1 MFVHNNKTNYND
13 ILIEIN
19 NLKDI
24 VKYQTRLIQDLIT
37 NNNILTEKITNLE
50 EKSTINS
57 KLQTINIEKIN
68 ELSNNNV
75 SELLLTNINS
85 SDNENDIDNI
95 DYSVTNN
102 LIKLF
107 EEKLEVIV
115 NKSDIVNIFKIKNLN
130 KTDENIITDK
140 YIIKFNNSTIRYDLL
155 KNRKKIKNSDIY
167 LNENLSKENS
177 NIFYNTRTLYRNT
190 KIAGT
195 CTFNGSVYIQ
205 IKKNS
210 ENIKINSIY
219 HLNSLEIA

>member
-1 MFVHNNKTNYND
+1 MPPKINYND

-24 VKYQTRLIQDLIT
+24 VKYQTKLIQDLIT
-37 NNNILTEKITNLE
+37 NNNILTEKVTNLE

-95 DYSVTNN
+95 DYSITNN

-107 EEKLEVIV
+107 EEKLEVIAGRGLHSLSFNAAV
-115 NKSDIVNIFKIKNLN
+115 KMSRDI
-130 KTDENIITDK
+130 
-140 YIIKFNNSTIRYDLL
+140 
-155 KNRKKIKNSDIY
+155 
-167 LNENLSKENS
+167 
-177 NIFYNTRTLYRNT
+177 
-190 KIAGT
+190 
-195 CTFNGSVYIQ
+195 
-205 IKKNS
+205 
-210 ENIKINSIY
+210 
-219 HLNSLEIA
+219 

>member
-1 MFVHNNKTNYND
+1 MPPKINYNN

-19 NLKDI
+19 NIKDI
-24 VKYQTRLIQDLIT
+24 VKYQTKLIQDLIT
-37 NNNILTEKITNLE
+37 NNNILTEKVTNLE

-95 DYSVTNN
+95 DYSITNN

-115 NKSDIVNIFKIKNLN
+115 NKSDIANIIKIKNLK
-130 KTDENIITDK
+130 KTDDNIITDK

-155 KNRKKIKNSDIY
+155 KNRKKFKNSDIY

-177 NIFYNTRTLYRNT
+177 NIFYNTRTLYRNS

-195 CTFNGSVYIQ
+195 WTFHGSVYIQ

-210 ENIKINSIY
+210 ENIKINSID